1 MSKTLQ
7 RRIIVLAGY
16 ILLGAIHYLIRGK
29 IAEQAPVQIGDFWV
43 LLIALAFAIITLLLE
58 AVFYSKRGIF
68 LYALVG
74 LIAGFYSGD
83 VLYKLFCMLFGNYC
97 IPEIQPYFMLAFAYL
112 GFFLPINATQK
123 GGYAFQFPTGLPD
136 SEKKATEIKLLD
148 TSVIIDGRI
157 FDIAETGFVSGSL
170 VVPKFVL
177 NEIQALADSQ
187 DPIKRSRARRGLD
200 VLNKLKEIT
209 TVELRISSR
218 DFPEL
223 RGVDT
228 KLIQLAKEIHASIL
242 TNDYNLNKIAQ
253 LEGIQILNLN
263 DLANA
268 MKPLLLPGEE
278 FEIDVIKEGKENN
291 QGVGYLADG
300 TMVVVASGLNQ
311 IGKKLMVRVT
321 SILQT
326 SAGRII
332 FTEPKDFKDLRK

>member
-1 MSKTLQ
+1 MTKTMR
-7 RRIIVLAGY
+7 RRIIVLSSF
-16 ILLGAIHYLIRGK
+16 ILLGFLHYIIRVSPDS
-29 IAEQAPVQIGDFWV
+29 QNFPQIDSIWV
-43 LLIALAFAIITLLLE
+43 IGISLAFALVTLILE
-58 AVFYSKRGIF
+58 GIFYSKRGIF

-74 LIAGFYSGD
+74 LIAGYFSGD
-83 VLYKLFCMLFGNYC
+83 VLYKLFCALFQNYC
-97 IPEIQPYFMLAFAYL
+97 LPEIQPYFMLTFSYL

-123 GGYAFQFPTGLPD
+123 GAYAFQFPAGVPD
-136 SEKKATEIKLLD
+136 SDKKAADIKLLD

-157 FDIAETGFVSGSL
+157 SDIAETGFLSGSL

-200 VLNKLKEIT
+200 VLNKLKEIAT
-209 TVELRISSR
+209 IELRISSR
-218 DFPEL
+218 DYHEL

-228 KLIQLAKEIHASIL
+228 KLIQLAKEIHASIF